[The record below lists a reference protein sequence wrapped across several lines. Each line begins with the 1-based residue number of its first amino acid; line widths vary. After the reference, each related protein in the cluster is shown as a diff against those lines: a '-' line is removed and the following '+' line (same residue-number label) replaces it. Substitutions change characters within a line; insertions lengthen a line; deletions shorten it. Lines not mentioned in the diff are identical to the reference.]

1 VGLAEGAVVTP
12 GGLQRVAPG
21 IVPSFV
27 AADVTPGAQMRDV
40 RTRYEQQAAVSVP
53 HPPPELQSYER
64 VDNVPVIL
72 AAALGALGVGI
83 LSHALVTSIRRRR
96 RELAVLKTVGF
107 VRPQVGV
114 AVVCEATT
122 LIALALLVGLP
133 LGVAAGRWAW
143 ALFADK
149 LGVVAEPVVSFPY
162 GLILVAAI
170 ALVLANMVVA
180 PPGRSAA
187 RTRPAVA
194 LRSE

>member
-1 VGLAEGAVVTP
+1 MG
-12 GGLQRVAPG
+12 
-21 IVPSFV
+21 
-27 AADVTPGAQMRDV
+27 
-40 RTRYEQQAAVSVP
+40 YEQQAAVSVP

-72 AAALGALGVGI
+72 AVALGALGVGI

-96 RELAVLKTVGF
+96 RELGVLKTVGF

-143 ALFADK
+143 PLFADQ

-170 ALVLANMVVA
+170 ALALANMVAA